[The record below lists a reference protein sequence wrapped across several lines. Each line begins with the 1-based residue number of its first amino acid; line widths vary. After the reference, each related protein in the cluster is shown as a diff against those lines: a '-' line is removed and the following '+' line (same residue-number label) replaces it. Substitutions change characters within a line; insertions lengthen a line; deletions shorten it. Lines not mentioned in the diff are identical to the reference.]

1 MTLANAA
8 SSAPGKWWRNAVI
21 YQIYPRSF
29 ADGNGDG
36 MGDLRGVEAR
46 LESLKELGVDAIW
59 FSPFMTS
66 PQKDAGY
73 DVSNYTDIDPLFGTL
88 EDFDAVLTKAHSL
101 GLRVIVDLVPN
112 HSSSEHPL
120 FEAALAAGP
129 GSFERSLY
137 HFADG
142 QGDNGDEP
150 PNNWQSVFGGPSWTR
165 VEDGQWYLHIFDSSQ
180 PDFNWDNPE
189 VEKFFHRVLRFW
201 LDRGVDGFRV
211 DVAHALIK
219 EPGLPDVEELTSSM
233 TGSDDQPKEDK
244 PHPHWGQEGVHE
256 IIRGFRKVID
266 EYHDRAMAAEAWILP
281 LSKMAKWVREDEYH
295 QAFNFEYLA
304 TQWEATRLKDV
315 VDESLREFGAVGAPS
330 TWVLSNHDVI
340 RHVTRLSYEEIPK
353 QGDGIGPDYPQPD
366 EAKGQRI
373 GRAASAFMLGLP
385 GSSYLYQGEELGL
398 PEHTTLEEKYRQDP
412 TFFRTK
418 GERVGRDGCRV
429 PIPWEANSPAFG
441 FSSTGK
447 SWLPQPENYRRY
459 SRDQQQGVPGST
471 LELYKRLLSVRKT
484 HTMGDGQLEWVE
496 NLCTESTLAYKNNS
510 VMVVANFGPD
520 SLALPAGEVLV
531 TTQHDLNVEGVLE
544 HDQVAWI
551 KL

>member
-1 MTLANAA
+1 MTNGF
-8 SSAPGKWWRNAVI
+8 SSTPAPGKWWRNAVI

-36 MGDLRGVEAR
+36 MGDLKGVEAR
-46 LESLKELGVDAIW
+46 LESLSELGVDAIW

-73 DVSNYTDIDPLFGTL
+73 DVSDYTDIDPLFGTIA
-88 EDFDAVLTKAHSL
+88 DFDDVLTKAHRL
-101 GLRVIVDLVPN
+101 GLKVIVDLVPN

-120 FEAALAAGP
+120 FKAALASAS
-129 GSFERSLY
+129 GSNERSFY

-142 QGDNGDEP
+142 KGENGELP
-150 PNNWQSVFGGPSWTR
+150 PNNWQSVFGGPAWTR
-165 VEDGQWYLHIFDSSQ
+165 TEDGQWYLHIFDSSQ

-189 VEKFFHRVLRFW
+189 VEKFFHSVLRFW

-233 TGSDDQPKEDK
+233 TGSDDQTKEDK
-244 PHPHWGQEGVHE
+244 PHPHWGQEGVHD
-256 IIRGFRKVID
+256 IIRGFRKVVD
-266 EYHDRAMAAEAWILP
+266 EYDNRAMAAEAWILP

-304 TQWEATRLKDV
+304 TEWEAKRLKEV
-315 VDESLREFGAVGAPS
+315 VDESLAEFGAVGAPS

-340 RHVTRLSYEEIPK
+340 RHATRLSYDEIPK

-366 EAKGQRI
+366 EARGQRI

-398 PEHTTLEEKYRQDP
+398 PEHTTLEAQYRQDP
-412 TFFRTK
+412 TYFRTK
-418 GERVGRDGCRV
+418 GDRVGRDGCRV
-429 PIPWEANSPAFG
+429 PIPWEAAAPAFG
-441 FSSTGK
+441 FSQTGK
-447 SWLPQPENYRRY
+447 SWLPQPENYRGY
-459 SRDQQQGVPGST
+459 SRDQQEGVAGST
-471 LELYKRLLSVRKT
+471 LELYKRLLSLRKKSRL
-484 HTMGDGQLEWVE
+484 GDGELVWHEE
-496 NLCTESTLAYKNNS
+496 LCTDTTLAYRNGD
-510 VMVVANFGPD
+510 VLVVANFGPD
-520 SLALPAGEVLV
+520 SLALPAGEILA
-531 TTQHDLNVEGVLE
+531 TTQHDLSVEEVLE

>member
-1 MTLANAA
+1 
-8 SSAPGKWWRNAVI
+8 
-21 YQIYPRSF
+21 
-29 ADGNGDG
+29 
-36 MGDLRGVEAR
+36 
-46 LESLKELGVDAIW
+46 
-59 FSPFMTS
+59 
-66 PQKDAGY
+66 
-73 DVSNYTDIDPLFGTL
+73 
-88 EDFDAVLTKAHSL
+88 
-101 GLRVIVDLVPN
+101 VIVDLVPN
-112 HSSSEHPL
+112 HSSNEHPL

-129 GSFERSLY
+129 GSFERSFY

-304 TQWEATRLKDV
+304 TRWEATRLKDV

-398 PEHTTLEEKYRQDP
+398 PEHTTLEAKYRQDP

-471 LELYKRLLSVRKT
+471 LELYKRLLSVRKA
-484 HTMGDGQLEWVE
+484 HAMGDGQLEWVE
-496 NLCTESTLAYKNNS
+496 HLCTESTLAYKNNS

>member
-129 GSFERSLY
+129 GSFERSFY

-142 QGDNGDEP
+142 QGENGDEP

-398 PEHTTLEEKYRQDP
+398 PEHTTLESEYRQDP

-471 LELYKRLLSVRKT
+471 LELYKRLLSVRKA
-484 HTMGDGQLEWVE
+484 HAMGDGQLEWVE

>member
-1 MTLANAA
+1 MSQTP
-8 SSAPGKWWRNAVI
+8 SAIQAGQEWWRNAVI

-36 MGDLRGVEAR
+36 MGDLKGVEGR
-46 LESLKELGVDAIW
+46 LESLSELGVDAIW
-59 FSPFMTS
+59 FSPFMSS

-73 DVSNYTDIDPLFGTL
+73 DVSDYTGIDPLFGTL
-88 EDFDAVLTKAHSL
+88 EDFDSVLSKAHDL

-120 FEAALAAGP
+120 FKAALRAGK
-129 GSFERSLY
+129 GSPERSYY

-142 QGDNGDEP
+142 KGKDGELP
-150 PNNWQSVFGGPSWTR
+150 PNNWQSVFGGPAWTR
-165 VEDGQWYLHIFDSSQ
+165 IDDGQWYLHIFDSSQ
-180 PDFNWDNPE
+180 PDFNWGNPE
-189 VEKFFHRVLRFW
+189 VEKFFHGVLRFW
-201 LDRGVDGFRV
+201 LDRGADGFRV

-219 EPGLPDVEELTSSM
+219 EPGLPDVEELSSSM
-233 TGSDDQPKEDK
+233 TGSDSDPKDEK

-266 EYHDRAMAAEAWILP
+266 EYDNRAMAAEAWILP
-281 LSKMAKWVREDEYH
+281 LSKMAKWVRQDEYH

-304 TQWEATRLKDV
+304 TEWEAKRLKEV
-315 VDESLREFGAVGAPS
+315 VDESLFEFGAVGAPS

-340 RHVTRLSYEEIPK
+340 RHVTRLSYKEIPK

-398 PEHTTLEEKYRQDP
+398 PEHTTLESEFRQDP
-412 TFFRTK
+412 TFFRTN

-429 PIPWEANSPAFG
+429 PIPWEADAPAFG
-441 FSSTGK
+441 FSETGK
-447 SWLPQPENYRRY
+447 SWLPQPENYRGY
-459 SRDQQQGVPGST
+459 SRDRQQGVAGST
-471 LELYKRLLSVRKT
+471 LELYKRLLSLRKSNAL
-484 HTMGDGQLEWVE
+484 GDGNLEWVE
-496 NLCTESTLAYKNNS
+496 SLCTDSTLAYKNNS
-510 VMVVANFGPD
+510 VLVVANFGPD
-520 SLALPAGEVLV
+520 SLALPEGELLV
-531 TTQHDLNVEGVLE
+531 TTQHDLNIEGVLE

>member
-1 MTLANAA
+1 MTLADA
-8 SSAPGKWWRNAVI
+8 STNAPGKWWRNAVI

-36 MGDLRGVEAR
+36 MGDLKGVEGR
-46 LESLKELGVDAIW
+46 LESLSELGVDAIW

-73 DVSNYTDIDPLFGTL
+73 DVSDYTDIDPLFGTL
-88 EDFDAVLTKAHSL
+88 EDFDSVLSKAHDL
-101 GLRVIVDLVPN
+101 GLKVIVDLVPN

-120 FEAALAAGP
+120 FKAALRAGK
-129 GSFERSLY
+129 GSPERSYY

-142 QGDNGDEP
+142 KGKDGELP
-150 PNNWQSVFGGPSWTR
+150 PNNWQSVFGGPAWTR
-165 VEDGQWYLHIFDSSQ
+165 IDDGQWYLHIFDSSQ
-180 PDFNWDNPE
+180 PDFNWGNPE
-189 VEKFFHRVLRFW
+189 VEKFFHGVLRFW
-201 LDRGVDGFRV
+201 LDRGADGFRV

-219 EPGLPDVEELTSSM
+219 EPGLPDVEELSSSM
-233 TGSDDQPKEDK
+233 TGSDSDPKDEK
-244 PHPHWGQEGVHE
+244 PHPHWGQEGVHD

-266 EYHDRAMAAEAWILP
+266 EYDNRAMAAEAWILP
-281 LSKMAKWVREDEYH
+281 LSKMAKWVRQDEYH

-304 TQWEATRLKDV
+304 TEWEAKRLKEV
-315 VDESLREFGAVGAPS
+315 VDESLFEFGAVGAPS

-340 RHVTRLSYEEIPK
+340 RHVTRLSYKEIPK

-398 PEHTTLEEKYRQDP
+398 PEHTTLESEYRQDP

-429 PIPWEANSPAFG
+429 PIPWEADSPAFG
-441 FSSTGK
+441 FSETGK
-447 SWLPQPENYRRY
+447 SWLPQPENYRGY
-459 SRDQQQGVPGST
+459 SRDRQQGVAGST
-471 LELYKRLLSVRKT
+471 LELYKRLLRLRKSNAL
-484 HTMGDGQLEWVE
+484 GDGTLEWVE
-496 NLCTESTLAYKNNS
+496 SLCTGSTLAYKNNS
-510 VMVVANFGPD
+510 VLVVANFGPD
-520 SLALPAGEVLV
+520 SLALPEGEILV
-531 TTQHDLNVEGVLE
+531 TTQHDLSIEGVLE

-551 KL
+551 RL

>member
-1 MTLANAA
+1 MTLADA
-8 SSAPGKWWRNAVI
+8 STNAPGKWWRNAVI

-36 MGDLRGVEAR
+36 MGDLKGVEGR
-46 LESLKELGVDAIW
+46 LESLSELGVDAIW
-59 FSPFMTS
+59 FSPFMSS

-73 DVSNYTDIDPLFGTL
+73 DVSDYTDIDPLFGTL
-88 EDFDAVLTKAHSL
+88 EDFDSVLSKAHDL
-101 GLRVIVDLVPN
+101 GLKVIVDLVPN

-120 FEAALAAGP
+120 FKAALRAGK
-129 GSFERSLY
+129 GSPERSYY

-142 QGDNGDEP
+142 KGKDGELP
-150 PNNWQSVFGGPSWTR
+150 PNNWQSVFGGPAWTR
-165 VEDGQWYLHIFDSSQ
+165 IDDGQWYLHIFDSSQ
-180 PDFNWDNPE
+180 PDFNWGNPE
-189 VEKFFHRVLRFW
+189 VEKFFHGVLRFW
-201 LDRGVDGFRV
+201 LDRGADGFRV

-219 EPGLPDVEELTSSM
+219 EPGLPDVEELSSSM
-233 TGSDDQPKEDK
+233 TGSDSDPKDEK
-244 PHPHWGQEGVHE
+244 PHPHWGQEGVHD

-266 EYHDRAMAAEAWILP
+266 EYDNRAMAAEAWILP
-281 LSKMAKWVREDEYH
+281 LSKMAKWVRKDEYH

-304 TQWEATRLKDV
+304 TEWEAKRLKEV
-315 VDESLREFGAVGAPS
+315 VDESLFEFGAVGAPS

-340 RHVTRLSYEEIPK
+340 RHVTRLSYKEIPK

-398 PEHTTLEEKYRQDP
+398 PEHTTLESEYRQDP
-412 TFFRTK
+412 TFFRTN

-429 PIPWEANSPAFG
+429 PIPWEADSPAFG
-441 FSSTGK
+441 FSETGK
-447 SWLPQPENYRRY
+447 SWLPQPENYRGY
-459 SRDQQQGVPGST
+459 SRDRQQGVAGST
-471 LELYKRLLSVRKT
+471 LELYKRLLSLRKSNAL
-484 HTMGDGQLEWVE
+484 GDGNLEWVE
-496 NLCTESTLAYKNNS
+496 SLCTDSALAYKNNS
-510 VMVVANFGPD
+510 VLVVVNFGPD
-520 SLALPAGEVLV
+520 SLALPEGELLV
-531 TTQHDLNVEGVLE
+531 TTQHDLSIEGVLE

>member
-1 MTLANAA
+1 MINPAPSPAA
-8 SSAPGKWWRNAVI
+8 PEKWWRNAVI

-36 MGDLRGVEAR
+36 MGDLKGVEAR
-46 LESLKELGVDAIW
+46 LDSLSELGVDAIW

-73 DVSNYTDIDPLFGTL
+73 DVSDYKDIDPLFGTL
-88 EDFDAVLTKAHSL
+88 ADFDDVLAKAHVL
-101 GLRVIVDLVPN
+101 GLKVIVDLVPN

-120 FEAALAAGP
+120 FKAALASP
-129 GSFERSLY
+129 KGSKERSYY

-142 QGDNGDEP
+142 KGETGELP
-150 PNNWQSVFGGPSWTR
+150 PNNWQSVFGGPAWTR
-165 VEDGQWYLHIFDSSQ
+165 TKDGQWYLHIFDSSQ

-189 VEKFFHRVLRFW
+189 VEKFFHSVLRFW

-233 TGSDDQPKEDK
+233 TGSEDQPKEDK
-244 PHPHWGQEGVHE
+244 PHPHWGQEGVHD
-256 IIRGFRKVID
+256 IIRRFRNVVD
-266 EYHDRAMAAEAWILP
+266 EYDNRALAAEAWILP

-295 QAFNFEYLA
+295 QAFNFEYLETKWQA
-304 TQWEATRLKDV
+304 KRLKEV
-315 VDESLREFGAVGAPS
+315 VDESLEEFGAVGAPS

-340 RHVTRLSYEEIPK
+340 RHATRLSYDEVPK

-398 PEHTTLEEKYRQDP
+398 PEHTTLEADYRQDP

-429 PIPWEANSPAFG
+429 PIPWEADSPAFG
-441 FSSTGK
+441 FSETGK
-447 SWLPQPENYRRY
+447 SWLPQPKNYRGY
-459 SRDQQQGVPGST
+459 SRDQQEGVAGST
-471 LELYKRLLSVRKT
+471 LELYKRLLKVRKELSL
-484 HTMGDGQLEWVE
+484 GDGSLDWDKR
-496 NLCTESTLAYKNNS
+496 LCSDSSLAYKNGS
-510 VMVVANFGPD
+510 VLVVANFGPD
-520 SLALPAGEVLV
+520 SLTLPAGEVLA
-531 TTQHDLNVEGVLE
+531 TTQHNLSAEGMLE